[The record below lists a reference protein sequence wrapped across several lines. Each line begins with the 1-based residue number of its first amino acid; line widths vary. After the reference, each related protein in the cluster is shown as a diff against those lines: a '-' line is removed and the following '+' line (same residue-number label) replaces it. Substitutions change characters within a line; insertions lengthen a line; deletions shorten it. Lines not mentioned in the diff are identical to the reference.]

1 MWSEIF
7 RGERAAYTVVL
18 TLGVGLHAI
27 DVFVISSILPT
38 VVGDIGGEAY
48 YAWSTMLYMVAS
60 ILGTAGGGILKAAIG
75 ARRGYTLGGLIFLAG
90 TALCGLSPSMPVL
103 LAARVVQ
110 GLGGGLLLSQSLAL
124 VSELYPQELRTR
136 ILALIS
142 AIWGVAALIGP
153 LIGGIFA
160 EIGWWRGAFW
170 STTPIIAGFTLVAWL
185 SLPGQAV
192 PGKFPRFPIRRMST
206 LAIAVLAAG
215 ISGSA
220 GDMLGSAGDN
230 GGEPILA
237 GGALL
242 AVQGALLLL
251 SLLLLLRTFRID
263 AASEKRLFP
272 PRPLAIRT
280 PVGAAYWIFLLF
292 SVTHTALGMFLPL
305 SLQVLHGVTALVAGY
320 SVAAFALSWTA
331 ASFLTASWR
340 GPSERRAIL
349 GGPLLTAVSLGLLTL
364 TIDNGSVYVI
374 YPLVI
379 GSGLGIGAA
388 NLHLTSTTMRLA
400 EPGYETLTAS
410 SIPTVRSLGISLG
423 AALAGLVANAA
434 GMDRGIDPETVRR
447 AVLWVYSLAT
457 LCPAV
462 AFLLALAFMRMTA
475 RRDAVTAA
483 GAK

>member
-75 ARRGYTLGGLIFLAG
+75 ARRGYALGGLIFLAG
-90 TALCGLSPSMPVL
+90 TAVCGLSPSMPVL
-103 LAARVVQ
+103 LAARLVQ
-110 GLGGGLLLSQSLAL
+110 GTGGGLLLSQSLAL
-124 VSELYPQELRTR
+124 VSELYPADIRTR

-142 AIWGVAALIGP
+142 AVWGVAALIGP

-170 STTPIIAGFTLVAWL
+170 STTPIIAGFTLLAWL

-192 PGKFPRFPIRRMST
+192 PGRFPRFPIRRMGM

-220 GDMLGSAGDN
+220 GDMLGN
-230 GGEPILA
+230 GETGEPLLSPA
-237 GGALL
+237 ALL

-251 SLLLLLRTFRID
+251 SLLLLIRTFRLD
-263 AASEKRLFP
+263 ATAATRLFP
-272 PRPLAIRT
+272 PRPLALRT

-292 SVTHTALGMFLPL
+292 SMTHTALGMFLPL
-305 SLQVLHGVTALVAGY
+305 SLQVLHGVSELAAGY

-340 GPSERRAIL
+340 GRAERRAIL
-349 GGPLLTAVSLGLLTL
+349 GGPLLTAASLGLLTL
-364 TIDNGSVYVI
+364 FVDSGSIPVI
-374 YPLVI
+374 YALVI
-379 GSGLGIGAA
+379 GAGLGIGMA
-388 NLHLTSTTMRLA
+388 NLHLTSMTMRLA
-400 EPGYETLTAS
+400 EPGHEILTAS

-423 AALAGLVANAA
+423 AAAAGLVANAA
-434 GMDRGIDPETVRR
+434 GMGQGIDPETVRR
-447 AVLWVYSLAT
+447 AVLWVYGLAT

-462 AFLLALAFMRMTA
+462 SFALALLLLRMTG
-475 RRDAVTAA
+475 RREAVAA
-483 GAK
+483 AAK

>member
-75 ARRGYTLGGLIFLAG
+75 ARRGYALGGLIFLAG

-220 GDMLGSAGDN
+220 GDMLGNSGDN
-230 GGEPILA
+230 GGEPLLA

-280 PVGAAYWIFLLF
+280 PVGAAYWIFILF

-305 SLQVLHGVTALVAGY
+305 SLQVLHGVTALAAGY

-340 GPSERRAIL
+340 GAAERRAIL

-364 TIDNGSVYVI
+364 TIDSGSVYVI

-379 GSGLGIGAA
+379 GAGLGIGAA

-400 EPGYETLTAS
+400 EPGYETLTAA

-423 AALAGLVANAA
+423 AAAAGLVANAA

-462 AFLLALAFMRMTA
+462 AFFLALAFMRMTA

-483 GAK
+483 GE

>member
-60 ILGTAGGGILKAAIG
+60 ILGTAGGGILKSAIG
-75 ARRGYTLGGLIFLAG
+75 ARRGYALGGLIFLAG
-90 TALCGLSPSMPVL
+90 TAVCGLSPSMPVL

-263 AASEKRLFP
+263 AVSEKRLFP

-280 PVGAAYWIFLLF
+280 PVGAAYWIFILF

-305 SLQVLHGVTALVAGY
+305 SLQVLHGVTALAAGY

-340 GPSERRAIL
+340 GAAERRAIL

-379 GSGLGIGAA
+379 GAGLGIGAA

-423 AALAGLVANAA
+423 AAAAGLVANAA

-457 LCPAV
+457 LCPAA

-475 RRDAVTAA
+475 RRDAVTAVA
-483 GAK
+483 AK